1 MIDTIRP
8 VIGVFTRSEKRRSAS
23 VAGTPQL
30 IWAAIFLISGVSV
43 PYRPLEDTTIAS
55 ARVIPKRP
63 ASATSRRKSGSRR
76 SIALMSLCFFPRK
89 KPYGP
94 ISATTAIVIQVR
106 NRWRASCA
114 GVRRST
120 GSTGR
125 SGREME
131 SIRFRRAIRRSTT
144 KRTTPARTMTLVRS
158 FRWYSRTFASSS
170 ALLTISRLLF
180 HVPDH
185 EDEPEL
191 GDRDHQPDDDVQQ
204 REHEPALRLADEG
217 HDRHDH
223 DEEQRER
230 DDDGDEGLREHPE
243 GLHPLP
249 HLEAVLLLEL
259 LRLHQ
264 EVRFQLP
271 AGRGRRDDA
280 LEEVLELVARGPPC
294 GVPDRGE
301 DVHPQEL
308 RVPGDPLRLL
318 RDLPVHGLLRE
329 LLEDHVHGDVRA
341 RHRGDERHR
350 AGDPLVDELAALL
363 REAARPPAVQ
373 DGDPEVRHVREE
385 SREHRDEG
393 EPDEDRRDGGLQ
405 EDEEQEAEARPDDGA
420 DGGDRRVQPRARHV
434 LLGPQLDVA
443 LQQVVLQVLVLLV
456 VGLDEAPERPPREL
470 LPGAQGDGD
479 GLRAL
484 REEDHVVG
492 LVDRLPGAEPLRL
505 REGPAG
511 LELLE
516 RGGASQ
522 SPHPPRPPRAC
533 RSPAPSPS
541 RPGSSSRSRPGTGS
555 TRSRSSRSR
564 GSRSCPSPACS

>member
-1 MIDTIRP
+1 MYVDIVIFLSSSVSWDSFVSWLTIVRTSATSPPASLDFTMMDTIRP
-8 VIGVFTRSEKRRSAS
+8 TIGVFTRSEKRRRAS

-30 IWAAIFLISGVSV
+30 IWAAIFLISGGSF
-43 PYRPLEDTTIAS
+43 PYRPLEETTIAS
-55 ARVIPKRP
+55 ARVIPNRP
-63 ASATSRRKSGSRR
+63 ASATSRRKSGRRR
-76 SIALMSLCFFPRK
+76 SIALMSRCFFPRK
-89 KPYGP
+89 NPYGP
-94 ISATTAIVIQVR
+94 ISAITAIVIQVR

-125 SGREME
+125 NGREME

-180 HVPDH
+180 HIPDH

-271 AGRGRRDDA
+271 AGPGRRDDA
-280 LEEVLELVARGPPC
+280 LEEVLELPARRAAR
-294 GVPDRGE
+294 GVPDCAQ
-301 DVHPQEL
+301 DVHAEEL

-318 RDLPVHGLLRE
+318 RDLPVDGLLRQ
-329 LLEDHVHGDVRA
+329 LLEDHVHGHVRG

-350 AGDPLVDELAALL
+350 AGHPLVHLLPAFL
-363 REAARPPAVQ
+363 REARGLPVIACGEA
-373 DGDPEVRHVREE
+373 EVRRVGQKPGDD
-385 SREHRDEG
+385 RDEP
-393 EPDEDRRDGGLQ
+393 EPHHD
-405 EDEEQEAEARPDDGA
+405 
-420 DGGDRRVQPRARHV
+420 
-434 LLGPQLDVA
+434 
-443 LQQVVLQVLVLLV
+443 
-456 VGLDEAPERPPREL
+456 
-470 LPGAQGDGD
+470 
-479 GLRAL
+479 
-484 REEDHVVG
+484 
-492 LVDRLPGAEPLRL
+492 
-505 REGPAG
+505 
-511 LELLE
+511 
-516 RGGASQ
+516 
-522 SPHPPRPPRAC
+522 
-533 RSPAPSPS
+533 
-541 RPGSSSRSRPGTGS
+541 
-555 TRSRSSRSR
+555 
-564 GSRSCPSPACS
+564 

>member
-1 MIDTIRP
+1 MYVDIEILRSSSVSWTSFASWLTIVRTSATSPPASLDFTMIDTIRP

-30 IWAAIFLISGVSV
+30 IWAAIFLISGVRV

-94 ISATTAIVIQVR
+94 ISATTAIVIHVR
-106 NRWRASCA
+106 NRWRASCWL
-114 GVRRST
+114 VRRSM

-125 SGREME
+125 NGREME

-144 KRTTPARTMTLVRS
+144 KRTTPARTMPLVRS

-180 HVPDH
+180 HVPYH

-204 REHEPALRLADEG
+204 GQHEPALRLADEG

-230 DDDGDEGLREHPE
+230 NDDRDEGLREHPQ

-264 EVRFQLP
+264 EVLLQLP

-280 LEEVLELVARGPPC
+280 LEEVLELVARGPAR

-301 DVHPQEL
+301 DVDAEEL

-329 LLEDHVHGDVRA
+329 LLEDHVHRDVRG

-350 AGDPLVDELAALL
+350 TRDPLVHQLPALL
-363 REAARPPAVQ
+363 RKGSGLPAVQ
-373 DGDPEVRHVREE
+373 DGDAEVRGIRKQARED
-385 SREHRDEG
+385 RDQA
-393 EPDEDRRDGGLQ
+393 EPDDDRGNGGLQ
-405 EDEEQEAEARPDDGA
+405 DEQEDQG
-420 DGGDRRVQPRARHV
+420 
-434 LLGPQLDVA
+434 
-443 LQQVVLQVLVLLV
+443 
-456 VGLDEAPERPPREL
+456 DEAK
-470 LPGAQGDGD
+470 
-479 GLRAL
+479 
-484 REEDHVVG
+484 DH
-492 LVDRLPGAEPLRL
+492 A
-505 REGPAG
+505 
-511 LELLE
+511 
-516 RGGASQ
+516 
-522 SPHPPRPPRAC
+522 
-533 RSPAPSPS
+533 
-541 RPGSSSRSRPGTGS
+541 
-555 TRSRSSRSR
+555 
-564 GSRSCPSPACS
+564 